1 MRSVLLLV
9 KSRRIVSERVVSE
22 RERVV
27 SGRCFAAAFKQ
38 SHKLSWFER
47 DGGSLVTNKKNI

>member
-1 MRSVLLLV
+1 
-9 KSRRIVSERVVSE
+9 VSERVVSE